1 MNLHTAQILV
11 ALVASA
17 VLVLQI
23 PAKLFPILALLA
35 SGVEAL
41 MAFGVISLAVRGINL
56 ALILAAILVVAAA
69 IVWAR
74 NDGKLGVTAA
84 TCATLVGAMQLFAIL
99 A

>member
-1 MNLHTAQILV
+1 MTLHEVQIVV
-11 ALVASA
+11 AVIASL
-17 VLVLQI
+17 VLVLQV
-23 PAKLFPILALLA
+23 PAKLFAMLALLA

-56 ALILAAILVVAAA
+56 GLILAAIMVVAAA

-84 TCATLVGAMQLFAIL
+84 TCVVLVGATQLFAIL
-99 A
+99 T